1 MAQRIINIIDRDF
14 NYLGQIDNYSILM
27 LGKSYHGIS
36 SCELHLQA
44 DAVNADKLVKE
55 NIIFTATN
63 KAYVILYRERGSK
76 DNTMII
82 KGLDIKS
89 YLSRLLTY
97 PPTGQAYHRINS
109 NIETIMKDYV
119 TAQLTRKGIN
129 NIRVATNQNRG
140 TTTVFQTR
148 MKNLAAEL
156 EKLSILGGLGWDV
169 VLDLQNKKFVFDIVE
184 GKDRSINQSIN
195 PPAIFS
201 TEYDNIGEQT
211 LIESKLS
218 YGNVAVVA
226 GQGEGA
232 LREFATVGTA
242 TGLDAFEIFVDA
254 RDISNSAD
262 LPARGQQRLSE
273 LQEIKTFDSEVYA
286 DKNLRYEEDFNLGDI
301 ITMKNTKW
309 NITEDS
315 RITAITE
322 IYEST
327 GFRLDISFGEGLPT
341 VADILK
347 HIQDD
352 IVD

>member
-1 MAQRIINIIDRDF
+1 MVQRVLNIIDDEF
-14 NYLGQIDNYSILM
+14 NYLGQIDNYTSLM

-44 DAVNADKLVKE
+44 DAVNADKLVAE

-63 KAYVILYRERGSK
+63 KAYVILYRERGSAS
-76 DNTMII
+76 NTMII
-82 KGLDIKS
+82 RGLEVKS

-97 PPTGQAYHRINS
+97 PLTGQAYHRVNS
-109 NIETIMKDYV
+109 NIETIMKNYV
-119 TAQLTRKGIN
+119 TAQLTRKGIS
-129 NIRVATNQNRG
+129 NIQVATNQNRG

-148 MKNLAAEL
+148 YKNLAEEL
-156 EKLSILGGLGWDV
+156 EKLSILGGLGWDIT
-169 VLDLQNKKFVFDIVE
+169 LDLENKKFIFDIVE
-184 GKDRSINQSIN
+184 SKDRSINQSIN

-232 LREFATVGTA
+232 AREITVVGTA
-242 TGLDAFEIFVDA
+242 NGLDAYEIFVDA
-254 RDISNSAD
+254 RDIENAAD
-262 LPARGQQRLSE
+262 LPARGEQKLSE
-273 LQEIKTFDSEVYA
+273 LQEIMTFDSEVYT

-301 ITMKNTKW
+301 ITMKNTNW
-309 NITEDS
+309 NVTEES
-315 RITAITE
+315 RIATLTE
-322 IYEST
+322 IYEGT
-327 GFRLDISFGEGLPT
+327 GFRLDVSFGEGLPT

-347 HIQDD
+347 EIQDD

>member
-1 MAQRIINIIDRDF
+1 MVQRIVNIIDRDF
-14 NYLGQIDNYSILM
+14 NYLGQIDNYTSLM

-44 DAVNADKLVKE
+44 DAVNADKLLKE
-55 NIIFTATN
+55 NIIFTSSN

-76 DNTMII
+76 DNAMVIR
-82 KGLDIKS
+82 GLEIKS

-97 PPTGQAYHRINS
+97 PPSGQAYHRVNS
-109 NIETIMKDYV
+109 NIETIMKTYI
-119 TAQLTRKGIN
+119 TTQLTRKGITG
-129 NIRVATNQNRG
+129 IEVAVNQNRG

-148 MKNLAAEL
+148 YKNLASEL
-156 EKLSILGGLGWDV
+156 EKLSILGGIGWDV
-169 VLDLQNKKFVFDIVE
+169 VLDLQNKKFIFDIVE
-184 GKDRSINQSIN
+184 GIDRSINQSIN

-211 LIESKLS
+211 LVESKLN
-218 YGNVAVVA
+218 YANVAIVG

-232 LREFATVGTA
+232 LREFSTVGTA
-242 TGLDAFEIFVDA
+242 TGLDAYEIFIDA
-254 RDISNSAD
+254 RDISSNAD

-273 LQEIKTFDSEVYA
+273 IQEVITFDSEVYT

-301 ITMKNTKW
+301 ITMKNTEW
-309 NITEDS
+309 NVTEDS
-315 RITAITE
+315 RIATLTE
-322 IYEST
+322 IYEPT

-347 HIQDD
+347 QIQDD
-352 IVD
+352 IID